1 VNSVGIRNELKVH
14 AERERAEKAGRA
26 DAIVAAVS
34 LFILAVYA
42 VAAYIDQTG
51 AFK

>member
-1 VNSVGIRNELKVH
+1 MNSFGIRNELKAH
-14 AERERAEKAGRA
+14 TERELAKKASRA
-26 DAIVAAVS
+26 DAIVAAVI
-34 LFILAVYA
+34 LFVLAVYA

>member
-1 VNSVGIRNELKVH
+1 VNSFGLRNELKAR

-34 LFILAVYA
+34 LFVMAIYA
-42 VAAYIDQTG
+42 VATYIDQTG
-51 AFK
+51 AF